1 MLATQISVNEMQNKH
16 WRPAWQLSGEICY
29 FSSIL
34 NFIFNTI
41 SAYAII
47 FLHPTLHHIMRFM
60 HSSENIFTK
69 TDLVMKFISSRV
81 WCFRSAFS
89 KNETTNK
96 VKSNQFSGL
105 WFLKISSSQKMSWL
119 GIRSG
124 RNKDNKQ
131 LVRPLKKI
139 ELTAG
144 GKNNSSHNVAGAG
157 ESGTGP
163 SGVPALT
170 HIESLEEQFATKS
183 QSNVS

>member
-144 GKNNSSHNVAGAG
+144 GKNNFYDSRTWHLSPSANVC
-157 ESGTGP
+157 
-163 SGVPALT
+163 
-170 HIESLEEQFATKS
+170 
-183 QSNVS
+183 

>member
-1 MLATQISVNEMQNKH
+1 MTFSPISFAITIHRFNARHANLCQWNAKQALTACLTIIREK
-16 WRPAWQLSGEICY
+16 LY

-34 NFIFNTI
+34 NVIFNTI

-105 WFLKISSSQKMSWL
+105 WFLKISSTQKMSWL

-139 ELTAG
+139 EFTAG
-144 GKNNSSHNVAGAG
+144 GKNNFYDSRTWYLSPSTNVC
-157 ESGTGP
+157 
-163 SGVPALT
+163 
-170 HIESLEEQFATKS
+170 
-183 QSNVS
+183 